1 MDEITIQFVPE
12 TSQDLGFERVD
23 LINKQDERVGRA
35 HCLIERGKFT
45 IYLISIHPEYERR
58 GYAGSFVNYAKKKY
72 STIIAAQVEAD
83 DVSFWEKMAFVPEE
97 GTNYIYVNRKK

>member
-1 MDEITIQFVPE
+1 MDEISIQFVPE
-12 TSQDLGFERVD
+12 TSQGSEFARVD

-35 HCLIERGKFT
+35 HCLIERDKFT

-72 STIIAAQVEAD
+72 STVIAAQVEAD
-83 DVSFWEKMAFVPEE
+83 EISFWEKMAFVPDEE
-97 GTNYIYVNRKK
+97 SNYIFVNRKK